1 MYTMKV
7 PKKQQ
12 KAMPKQTDL
21 GRAMKRW
28 REEKRLNQTQA
39 AERIDVVKSTWSQI
53 EKGER
58 HASMDTL
65 MALVPL
71 LGRTLDELAAMD
83 EQPIRLSHSQDDR
96 NRRIAAMTERNS
108 RSGALVD
115 LLPELTDRE
124 IDTLLSVGENLIR
137 QRGEQR

>member
-1 MYTMKV
+1 MYTMDV
-7 PKKQQ
+7 PKKRQ

-28 REEKRLNQTQA
+28 REEERLNQTEA

-65 MALVPL
+65 LLLVPL

-83 EQPIRLSHSQDDR
+83 EQSIRPSRSQEDR
-96 NRRIAAMTERNS
+96 DRRVAAMTERNP
-108 RSGALVD
+108 RSGVLVD

-124 IDTLLSVGENLIR
+124 VDTLLSVAENLVR
-137 QRGEQR
+137 QRGDQK